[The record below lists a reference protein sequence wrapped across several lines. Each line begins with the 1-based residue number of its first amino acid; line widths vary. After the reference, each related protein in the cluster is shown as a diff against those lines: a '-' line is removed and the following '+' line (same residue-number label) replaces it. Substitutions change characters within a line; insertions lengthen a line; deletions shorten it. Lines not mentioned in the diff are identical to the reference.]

1 MSKTI
6 AIWIEGGC
14 CRDVFNLPEGW
25 NYEVVDTD
33 ADDKTEEEYDAV
45 QERLAEL
52 EETYLN

>member
-14 CRDVFNLPEGW
+14 CRDVFNLPKGW

-33 ADDKTEEEYDAV
+33 TDDKTEEEYDEA
-45 QERLAEL
+45 QERLEALQED
-52 EETYLN
+52 E